1 MKKMKKAAAA
11 CFTTT
16 VLLGGVVQVIA
27 DEYRHI
33 NGNDGQGNESSL
45 QVDGI
50 IGEFDNTDVSKPNP
64 PDINQWINVTFPART
79 LFYTTRWSDHR
90 EIMSPEHE
98 FVNHSGRGVQVL
110 VTKVTEARDMEE
122 VDYLEVN
129 KLFPVIIDGKLV
141 PESEFD
147 PPKELFVLTD
157 RSDID
162 SVNTLFFTG
171 NATPVEKEY
180 NMYPEFELH
189 LKFIPTDNHG
199 VPLR

>member
-11 CFTTT
+11 CFTTMA
-16 VLLGGVVQVIA
+16 LLGGVGQVLA
-27 DEYRHI
+27 DEDKHFD
-33 NGNDGQGNESSL
+33 GNYHFRNEDSL
-45 QVDGI
+45 QVNGI
-50 IGEFDNTDVSKPNP
+50 VGEFDNTDDSSPNP

-98 FVNHSGRGVQVL
+98 FVNHSGRPVQVL
-110 VTKVTEARDMEE
+110 VTRLSEARDMEE

-129 KLFPVIIDGKLV
+129 KLFPVIIDGKIV
-141 PESEFD
+141 PDSEFD

-157 RSDID
+157 HTDID

-189 LKFIPTDNHG
+189 LKFIPLDRDGN
-199 VPLR
+199 PFS

>member
-1 MKKMKKAAAA
+1 
-11 CFTTT
+11 
-16 VLLGGVVQVIA
+16 
-27 DEYRHI
+27 
-33 NGNDGQGNESSL
+33 
-45 QVDGI
+45 
-50 IGEFDNTDVSKPNP
+50 
-64 PDINQWINVTFPART
+64 
-79 LFYTTRWSDHR
+79 
-90 EIMSPEHE
+90 
-98 FVNHSGRGVQVL
+98 
-110 VTKVTEARDMEE
+110 MEE

-157 RSDID
+157 HTDID

-180 NMYPEFELH
+180 TMYPEFELH